1 MLGLKEDVERF
12 LQEDEGNFHA
22 TGAHGIPL
30 LTHAALSGNV
40 ELVQMLVEHGAR
52 EGISSALI
60 NAVSSGHV
68 EVARWLLE
76 NGEPDVSSKNF
87 QGKTALEIAVER
99 DDEKIAGLLRAYDAT
114 R

>member
-1 MLGLKEDVERF
+1 
-12 LQEDEGNFHA
+12 
-22 TGAHGIPL
+22 
-30 LTHAALSGNV
+30 
-40 ELVQMLVEHGAR
+40 
-52 EGISSALI
+52 
-60 NAVSSGHV
+60 
-68 EVARWLLE
+68 LE